1 MDTATKAGLDTLKS
15 VSKKI
20 VHKTAEAIGEF
31 LGNKIANKIIKR
43 KLVHETNSRNVEKIV
58 IPPQT
63 TKEVLNKLSQVL

>member
-31 LGNKIANKIIKR
+31 LGNKIASEIIKQ
-43 KLVHETNSRNVEKIV
+43 KLVHETNSKNVEKIV
-58 IPPQT
+58 IPTQT